1 MHGAAAGGAMA
12 VLPEAAGDTGAAG
25 VTAAAGAKGGSV
37 MAAAG
42 GTAAGI
48 MAAAGGTLA
57 MAPVSQA
64 RRSAA
69 RSLARRSPIR
79 IAVINIIPVT
89 TRGGILLDIQR
100 ALEPVIEPNG
110 LERQRMTNQA
120 SRAKRMATAFLVAA
134 SMMGPLPVSASEH
147 RTEAESA
154 EADQKINPAPGEKA
168 CLHHIAQYDE
178 EGNFVGY
185 KTERGPCR

>member
-25 VTAAAGAKGGSV
+25 VTAAAGAKGESV

-42 GTAAGI
+42 VTAAVI
-48 MAAAGGTLA
+48 MAAGGVTPA
-57 MAPVSQA
+57 MAQVSRA

-79 IAVINIIPVT
+79 IAVISIIPVT
-89 TRGGILLDIQR
+89 TRGGILSDTQR
-100 ALEPVIEPNG
+100 VLEPVIEPSR
-110 LERQRMTNQA
+110 LERKLMTNQA
-120 SRAKRMATAFLVAA
+120 SRVKGMAIAFLLAA
-134 SMMGPLPVSASEH
+134 SMMSPLPVSAGQH
-147 RTEAESA
+147 RDEAESA

-178 EGNFVGY
+178 QGNFVGY